1 MSDDIEIA
9 PRKEAGITRISARTG
24 AILALFSIAFTAL
37 MALTYE
43 TTKDRLAEN
52 AREEK
57 RKLIDEVLPRAD
69 YDNDLLADTIT
80 LPATPALGLEA
91 ETVMYRARK
100 AGVPAAL
107 IVEAAAPDGYSG
119 RIGLLLAVRADG
131 TLAALRVI
139 SHKETP
145 GLGDYIDPQ
154 KDKNKARPWVKQFD
168 QQNLANLG
176 ESRWRVKKDGGQFE
190 YMAGATIS
198 PRAVVN
204 ASRRALQWVTPR
216 QAGLFALPPGQKFE
230 DKP

>member
-1 MSDDIEIA
+1 MSDDIEIS
-9 PRKEAGITRISARTG
+9 PRKEQGITRISARTG

-43 TTKDRLAEN
+43 ATKDRLAEN

-57 RKLIDEVLPRAD
+57 RKLIDEVLPRGD
-69 YDNDLLADTIT
+69 YDNDLLADTVT
-80 LPATPALGLEA
+80 LPPAPALGLEA
-91 ETVMYRARK
+91 DTILYRARK
-100 AGVPAAL
+100 GGQPAAL
-107 IVEAAAPDGYSG
+107 ILEAAAPDGYSG

-154 KDKNKARPWVKQFD
+154 KDKNKTHPWVRQFD
-168 QQNLANLG
+168 QQNFAALG
-176 ESRWRVKKDGGQFE
+176 EGRWRVRKDGGQFE

-198 PRAVVN
+198 PRAVTN
-204 ASRRALQWVTPR
+204 ASRRALQWVLPR
-216 QAGLFALPPGQKFE
+216 EANLFGLPTGQKFE